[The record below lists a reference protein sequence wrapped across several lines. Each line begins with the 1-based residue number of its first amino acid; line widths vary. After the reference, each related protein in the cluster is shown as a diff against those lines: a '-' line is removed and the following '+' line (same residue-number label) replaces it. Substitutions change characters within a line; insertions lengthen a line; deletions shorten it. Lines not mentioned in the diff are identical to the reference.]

1 MPLDCILSFY
11 ALFGENAQSLSEG
24 KTAVTTKMNLFTITT
39 GCTST
44 NF

>member
-24 KTAVTTKMNLFTITT
+24 KVAVTRVFFTDRPDETAALR
-39 GCTST
+39 
-44 NF
+44 FW